1 MEKLG
6 WNCLI
11 SGDPGDTTNTM
22 ECFDADLDNMEIRDG
37 GFSAHLTTTPV
48 TVTFLLPQFLCTTD
62 LILP

>member
-11 SGDPGDTTNTM
+11 SGDPGNTTNTM
-22 ECFDADLDNMEIRDG
+22 ECFDADLDNTEIRDG

-48 TVTFLLPQFLCTTD
+48 TVTFLVPQFL
-62 LILP
+62 